1 MNYFVYVVC
10 GAKEYIEQLNFSL
23 RYLKHFSRYP
33 IIVVTD
39 KSRNE
44 ETIEHDTVVDVKT
57 PEQLN
62 NHQAHL
68 FLETKL
74 PYYLDLKE
82 NDICCYLDSDIMA
95 LNENI
100 NEVFE
105 HYKPPVTFA
114 KDHCTID
121 FFSPKIMHCDCF
133 NNFKSKEALFGKVV
147 NMLPKVDLSDDGAS
161 NAAALKNYFNLLKD
175 KPISNI
181 RSILKYLMQRYFFRK
196 SEFIFFN
203 FLFKRSDHCWY
214 NSKGKIIGYDFKH
227 YNKEIFKKT
236 GVYYNGKDWVTN
248 NKELIKPQL
257 PHCDHLRD
265 YLNQSYNITI
275 PQNFRHWN
283 GGVFLFGLKSKE
295 FMDYW
300 HQATMAESAK
310 GNIKYYDDQGTLIVS
325 SFKFGT
331 EKNPSLPVRFNFI
344 ADYNNKSTQWNEQKG
359 YTYNNFIT
367 TFIPA
372 FIHIYHQWG
381 DENWDI
387 WQSVISLG
395 KKLKIIA

>member
-23 RYLKHFSRYP
+23 RYLRHFSIYP
-33 IIVVTD
+33 IVVVTD

-44 ETIEHDTVVDVKT
+44 AAIEHETVVDVKT
-57 PEQLN
+57 PEHLN

-74 PYYLDLKE
+74 PYYLDLNE
-82 NDICCYLDSDIMA
+82 NDICCYLDSDIIA

-121 FFSPKIMHCDCF
+121 FFSPKIMNCDCF
-133 NNFKSKEALFGKVV
+133 EDYKNKEELFWMVS
-147 NMLPKVDLSDDGAS
+147 NMLPQIEVSDEATS
-161 NAAALKNYFNLLKD
+161 NAIVLKNYFNLLRNN
-175 KPISNI
+175 PFPNI
-181 RSILKYLMQRYFFRK
+181 HSILKYLLQRYFFRE

-203 FLFKRSDHCWY
+203 FIFKRSNHCWY
-214 NSKGKIIGYDFKH
+214 DLKGNIISYDFKH

-236 GVYYNGKDWVTN
+236 GVYYNGKYWVNT
-248 NKELIKPQL
+248 KKDLIKPQL
-257 PHCDHLRD
+257 PLCNHLRE
-265 YLNQSYNITI
+265 YLIHTYNISI

-300 HQATMAESAK
+300 HQATMTESVK
-310 GNIKYYDDQGTLIVS
+310 GEIKYYDDQGTLVLT

-344 ADYNNKSTQWNEQKG
+344 ADYNNKATRWDSNRG
-359 YTYNNFIT
+359 YTYNDFKTI
-367 TFIPA
+367 FSPA
-372 FIHIYHQWG
+372 FLHIYHHWG
-381 DENWDI
+381 DDTWDI

-395 KKLKIIA
+395 KKLKIID

>member
-23 RYLKHFSRYP
+23 RYLRHFSKYP

-44 ETIEHDTVVDVKT
+44 AAIVHETVVDVKT
-57 PEQLN
+57 PEHLN

-68 FLETKL
+68 FIETKL
-74 PYYLDLKE
+74 THFIDLKE
-82 NDICCYLDSDIMA
+82 NDICCYLDSDIIA

-133 NNFKSKEALFGKVV
+133 ENFKKKEELFHRVI
-147 NMLPKVDLSDDGAS
+147 NMLPKVNTSDENS
-161 NAAALKNYFNLLKD
+161 INVALLEKSFRVLKAKPLTNLHK
-175 KPISNI
+175 II
-181 RSILKYLMQRYFFRK
+181 QYVFRRYFSKK
-196 SEFIFFN
+196 SSFTFFN
-203 FLFKRSDHCWY
+203 FIFKHSDYCWY
-214 NSKGKIIGYDFKH
+214 NFKGEIIAYDFKH
-227 YNKEIFKKT
+227 YNQEIFKKT
-236 GVYYNGKDWVTN
+236 GVYYNGKDWVNT
-248 NKELIKPQL
+248 KKDLIKPQL
-257 PHCDHLRD
+257 PHCNHLREH
-265 YLNQSYNITI
+265 LNQTYNISI

-300 HQATMAESAK
+300 HQVTMAESAK
-310 GNIKYYDDQGTLIVS
+310 GKIKYYDDQGTLIVT
-325 SFKFGT
+325 SFKYGT

-344 ADYNNKSTQWNEQKG
+344 ADYNNKATRWDSRRG
-359 YTYNNFIT
+359 FTYNDFKTI
-367 TFIPA
+367 FSPA
-372 FIHIYHQWG
+372 FLHIYHHWG
-381 DENWDI
+381 DDTWDI

-395 KKLKIIA
+395 EKLKIID